1 MPLAAPTLVASP
13 FGLVLSPMPRTNGS
27 NNSSTSTRSTQDA
40 ATGLDPLGHD
50 PLGAEPDGISRLVG
64 SSPAMTKLR
73 KLVQAVAQKDCI
85 VLIRGDSGTGKEL
98 VARTLHEQSKRAG
111 GAFIAV
117 DCTGLRDTLLES
129 QLFGHVKGAFT
140 GAEQNT
146 LGFIRSADGGTLFLD
161 EIGELEPKT
170 QAKLLRVLQERTVVP
185 LGSVKPVP
193 VNVRVLAATHRDL
206 KKMVAHGQ
214 FREDLYF
221 RLDVVTVVAPRLNER
236 RTDVVPLCEHFLREI
251 AGLYEEPVKRLSI
264 EAIKVLTSYEW
275 PGNVRELANAV
286 EHAVVFSK
294 RDEIDVLDL
303 PDRVR
308 GVTSEPLKLDLI
320 DGPIIPLESAERG
333 LIMRALK
340 ATNGNQS
347 RAAEMLLI
355 DRRRLSRKVQRYGLD
370 HLITPGSEEQLPM
383 PRIARASGE

>member
-1 MPLAAPTLVASP
+1 M
-13 FGLVLSPMPRTNGS
+13 NGS
-27 NNSSTSTRSTQDA
+27 FNSNSSDRPADDSA
-40 ATGLDPLGHD
+40 A
-50 PLGAEPDGISRLVG
+50 GAEALTPSSVPESRLVG
-64 SSPAMTKLR
+64 SSPAMIKLR
-73 KLVQAVAQKDCI
+73 KLVHAVAQKDCT

-98 VARTLHEQSKRAG
+98 VARTLHDQSKRAG
-111 GAFIAV
+111 NPFIAV

-146 LGFIRSADGGTLFLD
+146 IGFIRAADGGTLFLD

-170 QAKLLRVLQERTVVP
+170 QAKLLRVLQERVVVP

-193 VNVRVLAATHRDL
+193 INVRVFAATHRDL
-206 KKMVAHGQ
+206 KKMVTHGQ

-221 RLDVVTVVAPRLNER
+221 RLDVVTVSAPKLSER

-251 AGLYEEPVKRLSI
+251 AALYEEPVKRLSG
-264 EAIKVLTSYEW
+264 ESVKVLTAYDW

-294 RDEIDVLDL
+294 RAEIDVLDL

-308 GVTSEPLKLDLI
+308 GVSAEPLKLDLV

-355 DRRRLSRKVQRYGLD
+355 DRRRLNRKVLRYGLD
-370 HLITPGSEEQLPM
+370 HLITPGAEDSM
-383 PRIARASGE
+383 PTPRSARAAGE